1 MGERRIMRQA
11 EACGNGVDKV
21 PRLRSGLCRMAS
33 GDAAVS
39 GVSIGPVPPL
49 SLFRT

>member
-1 MGERRIMRQA
+1 MDCLSRAG
-11 EACGNGVDKV
+11 ACVNGVDKV
-21 PRLRSGLCRMAS
+21 PWLRIGLCHTVS

-39 GVSIGPVPPL
+39 GVSIVPVPPL